1 MLRFAFVFMI
11 VLALGCGDR
20 PDSLGDDPGSLDA
33 GALDAG
39 ALDAGLDAGIDA
51 GVDAGSDAGLDGGA
65 DAGVDAGPDAGPSAA
80 TRCAVAL
87 MTDLYSGFLPTNPYA
102 VQPMAGPCAVPHDA
116 IEILGCP
123 SNTDGTPSTCQ
134 RTRADLAVD
143 LWDAGYA
150 SNFIVSGAATHNQWV
165 EADALAALL
174 EQRGVPAKQIFRDLR
189 AMHTDE
195 NLYYSD
201 KIMEAQG
208 WSSAIVVSE
217 DPGQLIETALCDSN
231 CCVDLGRLTVLTF
244 PIGGN
249 GAVLG
254 HYVRYPWTQ
263 TVSTAECAQI
273 ERPIKLMCTKLSSR
287 LSCAGNFQLPP

>member
-1 MLRFAFVFMI
+1 MLRFAFVFAVM
-11 VLALGCGDR
+11 LTLGCAAR
-20 PDSLGDDPGSLDA
+20 PESLGDDAGSLDAGSVDAGHDA

-39 ALDAGLDAGIDA
+39 TDAGTGASLDA
-51 GVDAGSDAGLDGGA
+51 GVDGDPDAGGDAGL
-65 DAGVDAGPDAGPSAA
+65 DAGPSAA
-80 TRCAVAL
+80 TRCAVPL
-87 MTDLYSGFLPTNPYA
+87 MTDRYSGFLPTNPYG

-116 IEILGCP
+116 IELLGCP

-134 RTRADLAVD
+134 TARADLAVG

-165 EADALAALL
+165 EADALAQLL
-174 EQRGVPAKQIFRDLR
+174 EQRGVQAKQIFRDLR

-217 DPGQLIETALCDSN
+217 EPGQLIETALCDSN

-244 PIGGN
+244 PLGTTT
-249 GAVLG
+249 AVLG
-254 HYVRYPWTQ
+254 HYVRYPWT
-263 TVSTAECAQI
+263 TDVSTAECAQI
-273 ERPIKLMCTKLSSR
+273 ELPTKVMCTQLVSR
-287 LSCAGNFQLPP
+287 LACAGKFQLPP

>member
-1 MLRFAFVFMI
+1 VLRFALVFV
-11 VLALGCGDR
+11 VVVALALGCGDR
-20 PDSLGDDPGSLDA
+20 TGSPVDGAGPPDAGSFDA

-39 ALDAGLDAGIDA
+39 DSDAGQGAGIDGGLDA
-51 GVDAGSDAGLDGGA
+51 GA
-65 DAGVDAGPDAGPSAA
+65 DAGVDAGPDAGPSPA
-80 TRCAVAL
+80 TRCAVGL

-102 VQPMAGPCAVPHDA
+102 TQPMAGTCAVPHDA

-123 SNTDGTPSTCQ
+123 SNADGTPSSCQ
-134 RTRADLAVD
+134 IARVELAIG
-143 LWDAGYA
+143 LWDSGYA

-174 EQRGVPAKQIFRDLR
+174 EQHGVEAKQIFRDLR

-231 CCVDLGRLTVLTF
+231 CCVDLGRLSVLAF
-244 PIGGN
+244 PIGAN
-249 GAVLG
+249 TAVLG

-263 TVSTAECAQI
+263 VVSTAECAQI
-273 ERPIKLMCTKLSSR
+273 ELPSKIMCTKLSSR
-287 LSCAGNFQLPP
+287 LACAANFQLPP